1 MEYSSNNLKN
11 NTTNTNNNNKMASER
26 QINLPNTIKSIVLHF
41 IKVHYKKYLD
51 DNKLTKIPD
60 DELEEVVYNLYDDKQ
75 LELKKYIR
83 GTMRK
88 NFPDYDSNFTMK
100 TTTEEIILE
109 MFDDPDYSKSRLVLE
124 IKNYQETLN

>member
-1 MEYSSNNLKN
+1 MEYSSNNLKKN
-11 NTTNTNNNNKMASER
+11 NTNTNNKMASER

-41 IKVHYKKYLD
+41 IKVHYKQYLD

-109 MFDDPDYSKSRLVLE
+109 MFDDPDYSKNRLVLE
-124 IKNYQETLN
+124 IKNYQDTLN

>member
-11 NTTNTNNNNKMASER
+11 NTTNTNNKMASER
-26 QINLPNTIKSIVLHF
+26 QVNLPNTIKSIVLHF

>member
-1 MEYSSNNLKN
+1 MEYSTNNLKN
-11 NTTNTNNNNKMASER
+11 KTDNNNNMTEPAR
-26 QINLPNTIKSIVLHF
+26 QVNLPNTIKSIVLHF

-51 DNKLTKIPD
+51 DNKLTKIPS
-60 DELEEVVYNLYDDKQ
+60 EEVDDVVNNLYDEKQ
-75 LELKKYIR
+75 QELKKYIR

-88 NFPDYDSNFTMK
+88 NFPDYDKNFTMK

-109 MFDDPDYSKSRLVLE
+109 MFDDPDYSKNRLVVE

>member
-41 IKVHYKKYLD
+41 IKVHYKQYLD

-60 DELEEVVYNLYDDKQ
+60 DELEVVVYNLYDDKQ

>member
-1 MEYSSNNLKN
+1 MEYSTNNLKN
-11 NTTNTNNNNKMASER
+11 KTNNNNNNMTEPSR
-26 QINLPNTIKSIVLHF
+26 QVNLPNTIKSIVLHF

-51 DNKLTKIPD
+51 DNKLTKIPS
-60 DELEEVVYNLYDDKQ
+60 EEVDDVVNNLYDEKQ
-75 LELKKYIR
+75 QELKKYIR

-88 NFPDYDSNFTMK
+88 NFPDYDKNFTMK

-109 MFDDPDYSKSRLVLE
+109 MFDDPDYSKNRLVVE

>member
-11 NTTNTNNNNKMASER
+11 NTTNTNNKMASER

-41 IKVHYKKYLD
+41 IKVHYKQYLD

>member
-11 NTTNTNNNNKMASER
+11 NTTNTNNKMASER

>member
-11 NTTNTNNNNKMASER
+11 NTTNTNNKMASER

-41 IKVHYKKYLD
+41 IKVHYKQYLD

-60 DELEEVVYNLYDDKQ
+60 DELEVVVYNLYDDKQ

>member
-11 NTTNTNNNNKMASER
+11 NTTNTNNKMASER
-26 QINLPNTIKSIVLHF
+26 QVNLPNTIKSIVLHF
-41 IKVHYKKYLD
+41 IKVHYKQYLD
-51 DNKLTKIPD
+51 DNKLSKIPE
-60 DELEEVVYNLYDDKQ
+60 DEIEEVVYGLYDDKQ
-75 LELKKYIR
+75 QELKKYIR

-109 MFDDPDYSKSRLVLE
+109 MFDDPDYSKNRLVLE

>member
-11 NTTNTNNNNKMASER
+11 NITNTNNKMASER